1 MINYDIILNKN
12 LLNVLKEVLIQ
23 IQNNKSTNH
32 NQLYITFNTQDK
44 NVIIPKWLLAK
55 YPRNITIV
63 LQHEFYNLKVSKE
76 YFNVTLS
83 FDDIKTDLKISFSSI
98 ISFADPTADFGLI
111 LQKDNKQKKIN
122 TNLENKK
129 MKKDN
134 VINFS
139 NYKKN

>member
-23 IQNNKSTNH
+23 IQNNKSTKH
-32 NQLYITFNTQDK
+32 NQLYITFNTQDE
-44 NVIIPKWLLAK
+44 NIIIPKWLLTK

-63 LQHEFYNLKVSKE
+63 LQHEFYNLKVNKE

-98 ISFADPTADFGLI
+98 ISFADPKADFGLI
-111 LQKDNKQKKIN
+111 LQKNNIQKKIN
-122 TNLENKK
+122 NNLENKK